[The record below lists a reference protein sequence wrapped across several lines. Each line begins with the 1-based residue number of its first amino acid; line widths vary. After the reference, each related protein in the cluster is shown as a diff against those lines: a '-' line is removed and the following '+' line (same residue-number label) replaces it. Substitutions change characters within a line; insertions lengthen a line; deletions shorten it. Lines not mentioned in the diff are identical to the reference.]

1 MREILLVNRKV
12 KEARIS
18 MGMTQKEVAEALG
31 VRRPAI
37 AEIEAGK
44 RKISSEEL
52 VALADLFGY
61 DISYFVAPKSG
72 RGSEQAILTRRYG
85 ESLHPSDRVALS
97 KFRRMHSNYRRLRD
111 LERQNK

>member
-1 MREILLVNRKV
+1 MGEIPLVNRKV

-18 MGMTQKEVAEALG
+18 TGMTQKEVAEALG

-52 VALADLFGY
+52 VTLADLFGY
-61 DISYFVAPKSG
+61 DISYFVTSQRTG
-72 RGSEQAILTRRYG
+72 ESEQVILTRRYG
-85 ESLHPSDRVALS
+85 ESLHLSDKVAIS
-97 KFRRMHSNYRRLRD
+97 KFRRIHRNYRRLRD
-111 LERQNK
+111 LERQSK